1 MSWGAQ
7 IPMTNSSKRVGDELL
22 ARREE
27 LGYSLHKVEVA
38 TKIRGRYLQAI
49 EASDF
54 SKLPND
60 VYSRGF
66 VRQYAQFLGLPA
78 ADLARRYQEER
89 GGVVKPAKQ
98 VKPRAVELRLGA
110 TSRWAASLIALA
122 AVALIAGYLI
132 WQFSSLTAA
141 PKLTLMSP
149 ANDGVVSTPSV
160 EVKGVTASGSD
171 VFLND
176 VPLPSDVNGNFKT
189 TLLLQPGVNEV
200 RVLAKNKLG
209 KETRLTRNILS
220 KAAEES
226 LPTAAYD
233 GVSVVLLASDANVV
247 KIVADGITVYEG
259 NLAKGSTKLI
269 AAKQR
274 VEVTTTNAAA
284 LRAKLTNAVVAG
296 YDFGVFGGD
305 TSPRTIEFTKETKIS
320 Q

>member
-1 MSWGAQ
+1 
-7 IPMTNSSKRVGDELL
+7 MTNNSKRVGDELL

-38 TKIRGRYLQAI
+38 TKIRGRYLRAI
-49 EASDF
+49 ETSDF
-54 SKLPND
+54 TQLPND

-66 VRQYAQFLGLPA
+66 VRQYAQYLGLSGT
-78 ADLARRYQEER
+78 DLAKRYQEER
-89 GGVVKPAKQ
+89 GGVGKVGRQ

-122 AVALIAGYLI
+122 AIALIAGYLI

-141 PKLTLMSP
+141 PKLLVSSP
-149 ANDGVVSTPSV
+149 AKDGVVSASSI
-160 EVKGVTASGSD
+160 EIKGVTAPGAD

-189 TLLLQPGVNEV
+189 TLILQPGVNEV

-220 KAAEES
+220 KAAAET
-226 LPTAAYD
+226 LPAATFD
-233 GVSVVLLASDANVV
+233 GVAVLLTATSSSSV
-247 KIVADGITVYEG
+247 KIITDGKTIYEG
-259 NLAKGSTKLI
+259 TMTKGSTRLASAGKTVVVTSSNASALS
-269 AAKQR
+269 AKI
-274 VEVTTTNAAA
+274 TNS
-284 LRAKLTNAVVAG
+284 VVAG
-296 YDFGVFGGD
+296 YDFGPLGSD
-305 TSPRTIEFTKETKIS
+305 ASSRTVEFTQSTQVS